1 MFQYVYQYLDIH
13 LHQNLFKS
21 TKINMNA
28 ANKRKLILN
37 NFSKKNNQFL
47 KLIQMIHIRNIQLM
61 INKYL

>member
-1 MFQYVYQYLDIH
+1 MFQYAYQYLDIH
-13 LHQNLFKS
+13 LRLNLFKNI
-21 TKINMNA
+21 KINMNA
-28 ANKRKLILN
+28 VNKRKLILN